1 VGLNAKLPGLTNVTA
16 RKTVHS
22 IVGIKQGRPFAVLV
36 ARGDATTS
44 SLDVIEV
51 PVTEQPTDV
60 TDAARAAMLYALR
73 VLGLDPSRLAEDGF
87 EEPVMVL
94 DEIADETTFQELQ
107 QGWAMSLLAPDDS

>member
-1 VGLNAKLPGLTNVTA
+1 MKNG
-16 RKTVHS
+16 H
-22 IVGIKQGRPFAVLV
+22 PFAVLV
-36 ARGDATTS
+36 ARGDDTTS

-73 VLGLDPSRLAEDGF
+73 VLGLDPSRLAEEGF

-107 QGWAMSLLAPDDS
+107 QGWAMKLLAPDDHAS